1 MNLQTV
7 KPRARWSPSPHGN
20 RPDSWRVRFPDSHIH
35 FVAGTLDKAV
45 EMAYRLRLVRLIGRR
60 DA

>member
-7 KPRARWSPSPHGN
+7 KPHARWSPSPHGN
-20 RPDSWRVRFPDSHIH
+20 RPGGWRVRFPGSHVN
-35 FVAGTLDKAV
+35 FVAGTLDKTV
-45 EMAYRLRLVRLIGRR
+45 EMAYRLHLARIVGRR